1 MEDLLLHNALQ
12 ERTGTVRYIETAQPF
27 RTLMP
32 QEHAPRT
39 GRQQETEN
47 TEKEMEEDGEKDG
60 Y

>member
-1 MEDLLLHNALQ
+1 MLHNALQ
-12 ERTGTVRYIETAQPF
+12 ERTGTVRYIGTAQPF